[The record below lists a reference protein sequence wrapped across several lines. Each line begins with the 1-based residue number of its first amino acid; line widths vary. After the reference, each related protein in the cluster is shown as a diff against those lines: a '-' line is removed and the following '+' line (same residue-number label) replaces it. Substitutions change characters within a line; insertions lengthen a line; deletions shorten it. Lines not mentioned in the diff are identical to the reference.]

1 MEKAPPPSV
10 HLLHATNNILRPHC
24 VKFFGSDENLLL
36 CLKEQVGVVPQIYQG
51 KEGAFEG
58 PQCVNI
64 LNELEVLAP
73 YLVEEQEHGD
83 GILLYSVLELFKRV
97 KDAVFSLELA
107 DNHEE
112 VLEDFKTHLHMD
124 YTHSSLPITLSS
136 T

>member
-36 CLKEQVGVVPQIYQG
+36 CLKEQVGVVPQSYQG

-58 PQCVNI
+58 PQCVKI
-64 LNELEVLAP
+64 LNKLEVLAP

-83 GILLYSVLELFKRV
+83 GILPYSVLESLKRGGCCLR
-97 KDAVFSLELA
+97 S
-107 DNHEE
+107 
-112 VLEDFKTHLHMD
+112 
-124 YTHSSLPITLSS
+124 
-136 T
+136 